1 MIGRLP
7 ELVFVAMAMATFC
20 QAEGLTI
27 RNTALSTSDGGEG
40 VDAKHTYLTGETVYF
55 SFQAFGFTKK
65 ADEDERDHIQLE
77 YLVTAK
83 DKAGV
88 LLDKPRAGKINE
100 ELTPQDKEWLP
111 KVNGSFVLP
120 DTLFSGEYQVEIEL
134 RDSNSSAVAKLKT
147 PFLVRGGR
155 KQPAAE
161 LMSVLTID
169 EVRFFRDEEG
179 TQSANPATYRSGD
192 AIHVRFQIAGFTVKD
207 NSRYQVSY
215 GVKVLRADRTLV
227 FAQPEAASEK
237 DQTFYPRGYL
247 TGSLNFFLDKK
258 NALGQYTLAI
268 ELRDDL
274 SEKKQ
279 LTEFPFTLQ

>member
-7 ELVFVAMAMATFC
+7 ELAFVSIAMAAFC
-20 QAEGLTI
+20 QAEGLAI

-65 ADEDERDHIQLE
+65 TDEDERDHIQLE

-88 LLDKPRAGKINE
+88 LLDKPKAGKIKE

-134 RDSNSSAVAKLKT
+134 RDSNSSAVAKLNT

-155 KQPAAE
+155 KQTAVE
-161 LMSVLTID
+161 LTLD
-169 EVRFFRDEEG
+169 EARFFRDEEG
-179 TQSANPATYRSGD
+179 TQPAITASYRSGD
-192 AIHVRFQIAGFTVKD
+192 AIHVRFQIAGFTVKGN
-207 NSRYQVSY
+207 NSYQVSY

-247 TGSLNFFLDKK
+247 TGSFNFFLDKK
-258 NALGQYTLAI
+258 NVPGQYTLAI

-274 SEKKQ
+274 SGKKQ

>member
-1 MIGRLP
+1 
-7 ELVFVAMAMATFC
+7 MAMATVC
-20 QAEGLTI
+20 LAEGIAI

-40 VDAKHTYLTGETVYF
+40 VDEKHAYLTGETVYF

-65 ADEDERDHIQLE
+65 TDEDERDHIQLE

-88 LLDKPRAGKINE
+88 LLDKPKAGKITE
-100 ELTPQDKEWLP
+100 ELNIQDKEWLP

-134 RDSNSSAVAKLKT
+134 RDSNANAVAKLKT

-161 LMSVLTID
+161 LTLD
-169 EVRFFRDEEG
+169 EARFFRDEEG
-179 TQSANPATYRSGD
+179 TQPAITATYRSGD

-207 NSRYQVSY
+207 NNRYQVSY
-215 GVKVLRADRTLV
+215 GVKVLRGDRTLV

-247 TGSLNFFLDKK
+247 TGSFNFFLDTK
-258 NALGQYTLAI
+258 NSPGQYTLAI

-274 SEKKQ
+274 SGKKQ
-279 LTEFPFTLQ
+279 TTEFPFTLQ

>member
-1 MIGRLP
+1 MIERLA
-7 ELVFVAMAMATFC
+7 ELVFVSMALATFC

-55 SFQAFGFTKK
+55 SFQALGFTKK
-65 ADEDERDHIQLE
+65 TDEDERDHISLE
-77 YLVTAK
+77 YVVTAK

-88 LLDKPRAGKINE
+88 LLDKPKAGKIIE
-100 ELTPQDKEWLP
+100 ELAPQDKEWLP
-111 KVNGSFVLP
+111 KVTGSFVLP
-120 DTLFSGEYQVEIEL
+120 DTLFSGEYHVEIEL

-161 LMSVLTID
+161 LTLD
-169 EVRFFRDEEG
+169 EARFFRDEEA
-179 TQSANPATYRSGD
+179 TQPATTANYRSGD
-192 AIHVRFQIAGFTVKD
+192 AIYVRFQISGFTVKD
-207 NSRYQVSY
+207 NNRYQVSY

-247 TGSLNFFLDKK
+247 TGSFNFFLDK
-258 NALGQYTLAI
+258 NNSPGQYNLAI

-274 SEKKQ
+274 SGKKQ
-279 LTEFPFTLQ
+279 QAEFPFTLQ